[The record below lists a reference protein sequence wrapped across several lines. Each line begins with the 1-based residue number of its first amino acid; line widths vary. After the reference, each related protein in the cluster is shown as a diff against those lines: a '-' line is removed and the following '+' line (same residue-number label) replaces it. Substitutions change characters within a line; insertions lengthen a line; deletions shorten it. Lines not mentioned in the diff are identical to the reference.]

1 MRESTGHD
9 NQHVLE
15 DGSHVAVIGGGPTGS
30 FFSIFALKMAKMIGK
45 ELNVTIFDPKD
56 FNKEGPGGCNRC
68 GGVISELLVQT
79 LAVEG
84 INLPDSVVQR
94 GINSYNL
101 HTKYGSVYIA
111 TPAHEKTIATVY
123 RGGGPKGII
132 GRHKESFDKFLLDM
146 AVSEGAVHK
155 ALRIDR
161 AEYIKGKPRLFSG
174 DQRICE
180 PDLVVGA
187 FGVNSTTPGI
197 FEDLGFGYKKPD
209 TVTTAIAE
217 ISFDRDII
225 PEHFGDAIH
234 LFLLPIKNIK
244 FGAMI
249 PKGTYVTLCLLGKD
263 MNAHTVTDFLDNP
276 VVRKALPETAS
287 YELSCRCLPKMNIK
301 APKIAYTDRVV
312 MCGDAGS
319 TRLFKDGIGAAYIM
333 GKAAAKTAVFQ
344 GVSKQHFRTYYRPV
358 YRSIITDNWFGRYLY
373 TITDFYRMHGVMTR
387 GMVTVVKDEQLDPD
401 NPKRLSSILWDMF
414 TGNELYKNIFR
425 TAISMPMH
433 LDIWRE
439 LIKILAGRGV

>member
-1 MRESTGHD
+1 
-9 NQHVLE
+9 
-15 DGSHVAVIGGGPTGS
+15 
-30 FFSIFALKMAKMIGK
+30 
-45 ELNVTIFDPKD
+45 
-56 FNKEGPGGCNRC
+56 
-68 GGVISELLVQT
+68 
-79 LAVEG
+79 
-84 INLPDSVVQR
+84 
-94 GINSYNL
+94 
-101 HTKYGSVYIA
+101 
-111 TPAHEKTIATVY
+111 
-123 RGGGPKGII
+123 
-132 GRHKESFDKFLLDM
+132 
-146 AVSEGAVHK
+146 
-155 ALRIDR
+155 
-161 AEYIKGKPRLFSG
+161 
-174 DQRICE
+174 
-180 PDLVVGA
+180 VVGA